1 MIRVNAFFTVKKGAE
16 AEVQRLGSELVE
28 ASLKYRGCKGYDL
41 FISAT
46 RPGLM
51 MFWETWE
58 SNEALQEHSESKH
71 FKLLVP
77 LIEVLTEDGMHL
89 NTFEF

>member
-1 MIRVNAFFTVKKGAE
+1 
-16 AEVQRLGSELVE
+16 
-28 ASLKYRGCKGYDL
+28 
-41 FISAT
+41 
-46 RPGLM
+46 M